1 MIFAVRLIRFEQPL
15 DLTEFDWVPE
25 LLVACHESDAQN
37 ARLARHIWEDN
48 GLDVPDAY
56 APTLLK
62 FLGKSNLNTS
72 YAH

>member
-1 MIFAVRLIRFEQPL
+1 VIFVVILIRFEQPL

-62 FLGKSNLNTS
+62 FLGKSDLNTS
-72 YAH
+72 CAH